1 MEIVIASN
9 NKHKV
14 EEFQA
19 MLENFFVLPMGDV
32 GCNLEVEENGKSFYE
47 NAKIK
52 AEAVSSFLKG
62 RNYIVLSDDSGLCV
76 DALGGRPGIYSARY
90 SGEHGND
97 RENRK
102 KLLDDLKNCSNRSAH
117 FQCDLVAIFPDGKEI
132 HACGKA
138 HGEILEKELGENGF
152 GYDSLFFSKELGK
165 TFAQATEQ
173 EKNSVSHRA
182 KAVQNLLQ
190 ILKEVPKFDA
200 IRQKS

>member
-1 MEIVIASN
+1 MEIIIASN

-14 EEFQA
+14 EEFQT
-19 MLENFFVLPMGDV
+19 LLKDFRVLPMGAV
-32 GCNLEVEENGKSFYE
+32 GCNLEVDENGKSFYE

-52 AEAVSSFLKG
+52 AKAVSNFLKG
-62 RNYIVLSDDSGLCV
+62 KNCIVLSDDSGLCV
-76 DALGGRPGIYSARY
+76 DLLGGRPGIYSARY
-90 SGEHGND
+90 SGMHGND

-102 KLLDDLKNCSNRSAH
+102 KLLEDLKNCSNRSAH

-138 HGEILEKELGENGF
+138 YGKILEQELGENGF
-152 GYDSLFFSKELGK
+152 GYDSLFFSKELKK

-182 KAVQNLLQ
+182 KAVKNLLEL
-190 ILKEVPKFDA
+190 LK
-200 IRQKS
+200 

>member
-1 MEIVIASN
+1 MEIIIASN

-19 MLENFFVLPMGDV
+19 LLKDFRVLPMGAV

-52 AEAVSSFLKG
+52 AKAVSNFLKG
-62 RNYIVLSDDSGLCV
+62 KNYIVLSDDSGLCV
-76 DALGGRPGIYSARY
+76 DLLGGRPGIYSARY
-90 SGEHGND
+90 SGMHGND
-97 RENRK
+97 SENRK
-102 KLLDDLKNCSNRSAH
+102 KLLEDLKNCSNRSAH

-138 HGEILEKELGENGF
+138 YGKILEQELGENGF
-152 GYDSLFFSKELGK
+152 GYDSLFFSKELKK

-182 KAVQNLLQ
+182 KAVKNLLEF
-190 ILKEVPKFDA
+190 LK
-200 IRQKS
+200 

>member
-1 MEIVIASN
+1 MEIIIASN

-19 MLENFFVLPMGDV
+19 LLKDFCVLPMGAV
-32 GCNLEVEENGKSFYE
+32 GCNLEVDENGKSFYE

-52 AEAVSSFLKG
+52 AKAVSNFLKG
-62 RNYIVLSDDSGLCV
+62 KNYIVLSDDSGLCV
-76 DALGGRPGIYSARY
+76 DLLGGRPGIYSARY
-90 SGEHGND
+90 SGMYGND

-102 KLLDDLKNCSNRSAH
+102 KLLEDLKNCSNRSAH

-138 HGEILEKELGENGF
+138 YGKILEQELGENGF
-152 GYDSLFFSKELGK
+152 GYDSLFFSKELKK

-182 KAVQNLLQ
+182 KAVKNLLEL
-190 ILKEVPKFDA
+190 LK
-200 IRQKS
+200 

>member
-1 MEIVIASN
+1 MEIIIASN

-19 MLENFFVLPMGDV
+19 LLKDFRVLPMGAV

-52 AEAVSSFLKG
+52 AKAVSNFLKG
-62 RNYIVLSDDSGLCV
+62 KNYIVLSDDSGLCV
-76 DALGGRPGIYSARY
+76 DLLGGRPGIYSARY
-90 SGEHGND
+90 SGMHGND

-102 KLLDDLKNCSNRSAH
+102 KLLEDLKNCSNRSAH

-138 HGEILEKELGENGF
+138 YGKILEQELGENGF
-152 GYDSLFFSKELGK
+152 GYDSLFFLKELKK

-182 KAVQNLLQ
+182 KAVKNLLEL
-190 ILKEVPKFDA
+190 LK
-200 IRQKS
+200 

>member
-1 MEIVIASN
+1 MEIIIASN

-19 MLENFFVLPMGDV
+19 LLKDFRVLPMGAV
-32 GCNLEVEENGKSFYE
+32 GCNLEVDENGKSFYE

-52 AEAVSSFLKG
+52 AKAVSNFLKG
-62 RNYIVLSDDSGLCV
+62 KNCIVLSDDSGLCV
-76 DALGGRPGIYSARY
+76 DLLGGRPGIYSARY
-90 SGEHGND
+90 SGMHGND

-102 KLLDDLKNCSNRSAH
+102 KLLEDLKNCSNRSAH

-138 HGEILEKELGENGF
+138 YGKILEQELGENGF
-152 GYDSLFFSKELGK
+152 GYDSLFFSKELKK

-182 KAVQNLLQ
+182 KAVKNLLEL
-190 ILKEVPKFDA
+190 LK
-200 IRQKS
+200 

>member
-1 MEIVIASN
+1 MEIIIASN

-14 EEFQA
+14 EEFQT
-19 MLENFFVLPMGDV
+19 LLKDFRVLPMGAV
-32 GCNLEVEENGKSFYE
+32 GCNLEVDENGKSFYE

-52 AEAVSSFLKG
+52 AKAVSNFLKG
-62 RNYIVLSDDSGLCV
+62 KNYIVLSDDSGLCV
-76 DALGGRPGIYSARY
+76 DLLGGRPGIYSARY
-90 SGEHGND
+90 SGMHGND

-102 KLLDDLKNCSNRSAH
+102 KLLEDLKNCSNRSAH

-138 HGEILEKELGENGF
+138 YGKILEQELGENGF
-152 GYDSLFFSKELGK
+152 GYDSLFFSKELKK

-182 KAVQNLLQ
+182 KAVKNLLEL
-190 ILKEVPKFDA
+190 LK
-200 IRQKS
+200 

>member
-1 MEIVIASN
+1 MEIIIASN

-14 EEFQA
+14 EEFQT
-19 MLENFFVLPMGDV
+19 LLKDFRVLPMGAV

-52 AEAVSSFLKG
+52 AKAVSNFLKG
-62 RNYIVLSDDSGLCV
+62 KNYIVLSDDSGLCV
-76 DALGGRPGIYSARY
+76 DLLGGRPGIYSARY

-102 KLLDDLKNCSNRSAH
+102 KLLEDLKNCSNRSAH

-138 HGEILEKELGENGF
+138 YGKILEQELGENGF
-152 GYDSLFFSKELGK
+152 GYDSLFFSKELKK

-182 KAVQNLLQ
+182 KAVKNLLEL
-190 ILKEVPKFDA
+190 LK
-200 IRQKS
+200 